1 MEIIPNLSD
10 LQIHIFRHGTIT
22 RMLHKKWFQVLS
34 GMISALAMII
44 IMYFIPPIHERLSWR
59 VELASTYM
67 RGVFNPIHAIP
78 TPLQTPEDFATRT
91 SEPTR
96 LLSPT
101 TTPLVSPTPLPPTFT
116 PTPLPASTSLQA
128 PKFEQQTMNN
138 CGPASLSEYLR
149 YYGWDGN
156 QKSVADVLKPKP
168 EDRNVNVEEL
178 VYFVRNYAGWLNIEY
193 RVGGTTS
200 ILKTLIANGIPV
212 MIEESFHSDKKY
224 WPTDDLW
231 AGHYLFIN
239 GYNNVTQ
246 SFIAQDTYY
255 GPDMVLGY
263 SELEKNWQSF
273 NHVFIMIYP
282 PDKEE
287 QVKSILGDDWD
298 VDKNRQRALDD
309 ALKAT
314 NQEPLN
320 SYNWFNLGSNLVY
333 FDRYGEAAAA
343 YDKAR
348 NLGLPQRMLRYQFG
362 PFIAYFN
369 SLRND
374 DLLALAKDAI
384 NVTPNSEEAR
394 LWMGWAHYR
403 QGDKEGAYSEFM
415 KAYTL
420 NERYVDAQYALDF
433 LASN

>member
-1 MEIIPNLSD
+1 M
-10 LQIHIFRHGTIT
+10 F
-22 RMLHKKWFQVLS
+22 HKKWFQVLL
-34 GMISALAMII
+34 GMISASALII
-44 IMYFIPPIHERLSWR
+44 IMYFIPPVHERLSWR
-59 VELASTYM
+59 MDLASSYM
-67 RGVFNPIHAIP
+67 RGVINPIYAIP
-78 TPLQTPEDFATRT
+78 TVLPADLVLDTPTQI
-91 SEPTR
+91 PTQNI
-96 LLSPT
+96 T
-101 TTPLVSPTPLPPTFT
+101 AT
-116 PTPLPASTSLQA
+116 PTPLISATPPPPTVTPTALPASSSLQA

-149 YYGWDGN
+149 FYGWDGN
-156 QKSVADVLKPKP
+156 QQTVAGVLKPKP
-168 EDRNVNVEEL
+168 EDRNVNVEEI

-193 RVGGTTS
+193 RVGGNTN

-239 GYNNVTQ
+239 GYNNATQ
-246 SFIAQDTYY
+246 SFVAQDTYY
-255 GPDMVLGY
+255 GPDMVIGY
-263 SELEKNWQSF
+263 NELEKNWQSF
-273 NHVFIMIYP
+273 NHVFVMIYP
-282 PDKEE
+282 PDKEDT
-287 QVKSILGDDWD
+287 VKAILGNDWD

-314 NQEPLN
+314 NQEPTN
-320 SYNWFNLGSNLVY
+320 TYNWFNLGSNLVY

-348 NLGLPQRMLRYQFG
+348 DLGFPQRMLRYQFG

-374 DLLALAKDAI
+374 DLMAMAKFAI
-384 NVTPNSEEAR
+384 GITPNSEEAR
-394 LWMGWAHYR
+394 LWMGWALYR
-403 QGDKEGAYSEFM
+403 QGDKEAAHSEFM
-415 KAYTL
+415 KALNL